1 VACADVAKA
10 KAKATAINLIIVS
23 SHTNFREEDLLESY
37 GNFTPPTRESLT
49 EVKDLMGAHA
59 AKVSRDTR
67 EERVMIDDH
76 AKAILTVIAAS
87 LLILAVQQVV
97 KPASAQIGGQCGY
110 SRDVPCY
117 ITIIPPG

>member
-1 VACADVAKA
+1 
-10 KAKATAINLIIVS
+10 
-23 SHTNFREEDLLESY
+23 
-37 GNFTPPTRESLT
+37 
-49 EVKDLMGAHA
+49 MGAHA